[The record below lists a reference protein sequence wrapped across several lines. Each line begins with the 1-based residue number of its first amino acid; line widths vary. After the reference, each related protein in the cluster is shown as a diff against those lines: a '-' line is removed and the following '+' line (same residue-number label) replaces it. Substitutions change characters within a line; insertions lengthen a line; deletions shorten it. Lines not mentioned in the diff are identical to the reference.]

1 MGRRKM
7 IVMDDP
13 VLTDEQKEQCR
24 KNALI
29 WEMVHRDLF
38 AHIGIPFFE
47 CEPGLFTHHRCIR
60 FCRRCV
66 FS

>member
-7 IVMDDP
+7 IVMGDP

-47 CEPGLFTHHRCIR
+47 CEPGK
-60 FCRRCV
+60 
-66 FS
+66 